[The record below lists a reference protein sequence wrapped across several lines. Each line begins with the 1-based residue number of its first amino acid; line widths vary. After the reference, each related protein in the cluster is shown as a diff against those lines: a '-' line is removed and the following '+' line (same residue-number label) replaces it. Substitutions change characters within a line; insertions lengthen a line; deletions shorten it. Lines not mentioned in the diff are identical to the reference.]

1 MRNDVYRLTR
11 LRAYGL
17 TGKGLASIWQVYGK
31 YMARGWQ
38 VYGKY
43 MASSTKALDLANSWQ
58 LLYDYLPDTWVRGSS
73 ALPETLMRR

>member
-1 MRNDVYRLTR
+1 MRNDVFTGLH
-11 LRAYGL
+11 AYWL
-17 TGKGLASIWQVYGK
+17 TGKGL
-31 YMARGWQ
+31 ARGWQ

-73 ALPETLMRR
+73 TLPETLMRR

>member
-11 LRAYGL
+11 LLAYWQGL
-17 TGKGLASIWQVYGK
+17 GKGL
-31 YMARGWQ
+31 ARGWQ

-73 ALPETLMRR
+73 TLPETLMRR

>member
-1 MRNDVYRLTR
+1 MMFTGLH
-11 LRAYGL
+11 AYGL
-17 TGKGLASIWQVYGK
+17 IGLL
-31 YMARGWQ
+31 ARGWQ

-73 ALPETLMRR
+73 ILPETLMRR

>member
-11 LRAYGL
+11 LRAYWL
-17 TGKGLASIWQVYGK
+17 TGKGLA
-31 YMARGWQ
+31 RGWQ
-38 VYGKY
+38 GYGKD

-58 LLYDYLPDTWVRGSS
+58 LLYDYLPDTWIRGSG